1 LHTPAAVKSPPGH
14 HSHDQLE
21 RMFNPHSVAVV
32 GVSGNGS
39 SLTAR
44 PVKLLLEH
52 GFAGEI
58 YPVNPKYD
66 TLYGLPCYPD
76 LQALPGPVDCVLSF
90 AAPSRSLEVVEQAAR
105 AGAAAVI
112 ILASGFAETG
122 ADGKILQDALRDRA
136 RELGVRL
143 LGPNCLGLINR
154 SRGLFATFSPAAQ
167 RAQPSSSCVA
177 YVGQSGALG
186 GSLLDMSNDIG
197 LGFAAW
203 AATGNQADLDLV
215 EIASV
220 MIEDPAVRVLLMYA
234 EGLTDG
240 HRFVSLARQARTL
253 NTKIVL
259 LRSGQSDAGR
269 RAASSHTGAMVGDDA
284 ALVATAR
291 RYGVIVVDDLA
302 ELLWTGASLAA
313 GSTPT
318 GRNVA
323 IVTTSGGAGIL
334 MSDQLDA
341 HGLAVAPLASAT
353 KSAVRKAIPPFG
365 SADNPV
371 DVTAQILSSAT
382 SGEDMRTVLTELAR
396 DPSVD
401 SIVMALTMVTGDQ
414 AADLARLLVEIRPEL
429 DVPLWVMWLTGHA
442 LTRDAR
448 AICREAGLPVFT
460 GPGAL
465 ARVMALCVDTELRS
479 DQPPTPIDPVARE
492 MLMSGPTGSVGWS
505 ALAHIGVAT
514 PRSIVCRTPEE
525 TTEAAE
531 RLGGRVVMKVESGGI
546 AHKTDIGGVVVGVD
560 AAEAAE
566 TYRQLIERAETVGV
580 LVEGILVQEMIPAG
594 IELIVGAMS
603 SGDGFPPTITVGI
616 GGVAAELY
624 RDVEMSTAPV
634 NVAEAQL
641 MLRRLK
647 GWPLLDGYRGSA
659 HADVTAAAEAVAAIS
674 TMICSVPDTAIEFE
688 VNPLIVGPAGA
699 GAVAVDVLV
708 GRSGRSD
715 LPPAHAL
722 GGEIVG

>member
-1 LHTPAAVKSPPGH
+1 
-14 HSHDQLE
+14 
-21 RMFNPHSVAVV
+21 MFNPQSVAVV

-52 GFAGEI
+52 GFAGAI
-58 YPVNPKYD
+58 YPINPKYH

-90 AAPSRSLEVVEQAAR
+90 AAPSRSLEVVEQAGR
-105 AGAAAVI
+105 AGAAGVI

-122 ADGKILQDALRDRA
+122 TDGRILQDALRDRA

-167 RAQPSSSCVA
+167 RAQPPSSCVA

-220 MIEDPAVRVLLMYA
+220 MIEDSAVRVLLMYA

-240 HRFVSLARQARTL
+240 HRFVSLAHRARTL

-259 LRSGQSDAGR
+259 LRSGLSDAGR

-291 RYGVIVVDDLA
+291 RYGVVVVDDLA
-302 ELLWTGASLAA
+302 DLLWTGASLAA
-313 GSTPT
+313 ESTPT

-341 HGLAVAPLASAT
+341 HGLAVAPLATAT
-353 KSAVRKAIPPFG
+353 KSAVRKAIPAFG

-401 SIVMALTMVTGDQ
+401 SIVMALTMVTGGQ

-429 DVPLWVMWLTGHA
+429 DVPLWVMWLTGHE

-460 GPGAL
+460 GPGTL
-465 ARVMALCVDTELRS
+465 ARVMALCVDTETRS

-492 MLMSGPTGSVGWS
+492 ILMNGPTGSVGWS

-514 PRSIVCRTPEE
+514 PRAIVCRTPEE
-525 TTEAAE
+525 TTEAAA
-531 RLGGRVVMKVESGGI
+531 RLGGRVVMKVEAGGI

-560 AAEAAE
+560 TAYAAE
-566 TYRQLIERAETVGV
+566 TYRQLVERAETVGA
-580 LVEGILVQEMIPAG
+580 LVEGILVQEMIPSG

-616 GGVAAELY
+616 GGVTAELY

-659 HADVTAAAEAVAAIS
+659 HADVAAAAEAIAAIS
-674 TMICSVPDTAIEFE
+674 TMICSVPDAAIEFE
-688 VNPLIVGPAGA
+688 VNPLIVGPVGA

-715 LPPAHAL
+715 LPPTHAL
-722 GGEIVG
+722 EGEIVG